1 MKKYFVLFLCF
12 VLFCFVLNTAEARAR
27 AGLSKPLAVLHTTS
41 TYRATAAA
49 AIEAGLLVLYLY
61 CRFTAACTRLRMRLR
76 AVPACNTSAC
86 TRMRMRRL
94 TGRPAWGRVV
104 PVRLGLTILEPPT
117 VVLVVKVLDQQTILV
132 AGGEAAGV
140 IRILVEA
147 VVVMSA
153 ATRAV

>member
-1 MKKYFVLFLCF
+1 
-12 VLFCFVLNTAEARAR
+12 
-27 AGLSKPLAVLHTTS
+27 
-41 TYRATAAA
+41 
-49 AIEAGLLVLYLY
+49 
-61 CRFTAACTRLRMRLR
+61 
-76 AVPACNTSAC
+76 
-86 TRMRMRRL
+86 
-94 TGRPAWGRVV
+94 
-104 PVRLGLTILEPPT
+104 VRLGLTILEPPT